1 MIIPYVKLQLGP
13 NTKNSRQKV
22 ETSIRCILLNNLTS
36 NWLVVIPQ
44 LGTNPAVFKGFRVW
58 QNRDLKQIL
67 FKVK

>member
-44 LGTNPAVFKGFRVW
+44 LGTNPAVFKGFRV
-58 QNRDLKQIL
+58 
-67 FKVK
+67 